1 MTCAGGQ
8 DLKCSP
14 PFPSLKCFYF
24 IFPTKRLFPSK
35 EEELCLGVDCAGS
48 HTAHP
53 ETMPGALSHTWNT
66 DPGLLQPVTGRK
78 HLVHC
83 GSFAQES
90 ASLHCSLVWIKGLK
104 DIQDTVTVEVTLQM
118 HMGKVI

>member
-8 DLKCSP
+8 DLKCAP

-35 EEELCLGVDCAGS
+35 EEELCGGVDCAGS

-53 ETMPGALSHTWNT
+53 EQCLVLSHTWNA
-66 DPGLLQPVTGRK
+66 DPGLLQPGTGGT
-78 HLVHC
+78 HLVRC

-90 ASLHCSLVWIKGLK
+90 ASLHCSPVWIKGLK
-104 DIQDTVTVEVTLQM
+104 DIQDTVKVEVTLQM